1 MINQIYILL
10 AKESAGG
17 LFDFGATLPFIAVQF
32 LLLMFILN
40 LILYSPLIKLV
51 NQRNEYILDNLGN
64 ATIYLEDAQYI
75 TKRYEEK
82 LASVKVETQQ
92 EIEKTQKLQKENFA
106 LSLQVV
112 QKYLNFLL
120 DKFTTNLN
128 QTLND
133 TYSEL
138 ENDEV
143 IDTLADDVLTKLFS
157 TATTT

>member
-10 AKESAGG
+10 AEESAGG

-51 NQRNEYILDNLGN
+51 NQRNEYILDNLGD
-64 ATIYLEDAQYI
+64 ASMYLEDAQI
-75 TKRYEEK
+75 MTKRYEEK

-157 TATTT
+157 TAATT

>member
-1 MINQIYILL
+1 MRHN
-10 AKESAGG
+10 
-17 LFDFGATLPFIAVQF
+17 
-32 LLLMFILN
+32 
-40 LILYSPLIKLV
+40 
-51 NQRNEYILDNLGN
+51 
-64 ATIYLEDAQYI
+64 
-75 TKRYEEK
+75 KRLK
-82 LASVKVETQQ
+82 
-92 EIEKTQKLQKENFA
+92 KTQKLQKENFA

-157 TATTT
+157 SAATT

>member
-10 AKESAGG
+10 AEKSAGG
-17 LFDFGATLPFIAVQF
+17 LFDFGSTLPFIAVQF

-51 NQRNEYILDNLGN
+51 NQRNEYILDNLGD
-64 ATIYLEDAQYI
+64 ASMYLEDAQI
-75 TKRYEEK
+75 MTKRYEEK

-157 TATTT
+157 TAATT

>member
-10 AKESAGG
+10 AEESAGG

-51 NQRNEYILDNLGN
+51 NQRNEYILDNLGD
-64 ATIYLEDAQYI
+64 ATIALEDAQYI

>member
-1 MINQIYILL
+1 MLRAHLFSNTGGQNKIFW
-10 AKESAGG
+10 AKN
-17 LFDFGATLPFIAVQF
+17 I
-32 LLLMFILN
+32 
-40 LILYSPLIKLV
+40 
-51 NQRNEYILDNLGN
+51 
-64 ATIYLEDAQYI
+64 
-75 TKRYEEK
+75 
-82 LASVKVETQQ
+82 VKVQDTLGGVL
-92 EIEKTQKLQKENFA
+92 EKTQKLQKENFA

>member
-10 AKESAGG
+10 AEESAGG

-120 DKFTTNLN
+120 DTFTTNLN

>member
-1 MINQIYILL
+1 MSDLKKIKEEFLSKLKSKLNLLEVNQLKNDLFGKNGLITNQFKKIGSIP
-10 AKESAGG
+10 ESERKNYASE
-17 LFDFGATLPFIAVQF
+17 
-32 LLLMFILN
+32 LN
-40 LILYSPLIKLV
+40 LIKDELMNLINMKISEAEIAEV
-51 NQRNEYILDNLGN
+51 N
-64 ATIYLEDAQYI
+64 
-75 TKRYEEK
+75 
-82 LASVKVETQQ
+82 
-92 EIEKTQKLQKENFA
+92 QKLQKENFA

>member
-10 AKESAGG
+10 AEESAGG

-64 ATIYLEDAQYI
+64 ATIYLEDAQYT

>member
-10 AKESAGG
+10 AEESAGG

-51 NQRNEYILDNLGN
+51 NQRNEYILDNLGD
-64 ATIYLEDAQYI
+64 ASMYLEDAQI
-75 TKRYEEK
+75 MTKRYEEK

-157 TATTT
+157 TAVTT

>member
-10 AKESAGG
+10 AEESAGG

-51 NQRNEYILDNLGN
+51 NQRNEYILDNLGD
-64 ATIYLEDAQYI
+64 ASMYLEDAQI
-75 TKRYEEK
+75 MTKRYEEK

-128 QTLND
+128 QTRND

-157 TATTT
+157 TAVTT

>member
-10 AKESAGG
+10 AEESAGG

>member
-10 AKESAGG
+10 AEESAGG

-120 DKFTTNLN
+120 DRFTTNLN

>member
-10 AKESAGG
+10 AEESAGG

-64 ATIYLEDAQYI
+64 ATIYLEDAQYT

-82 LASVKVETQQ
+82 LASVKANEQ
-92 EIEKTQKLQKENFA
+92 A
-106 LSLQVV
+106 LVKAVKIQDVNNV
-112 QKYLNFLL
+112 DLNLI
-120 DKFTTNLN
+120 
-128 QTLND
+128 QP
-133 TYSEL
+133 
-138 ENDEV
+138 
-143 IDTLADDVLTKLFS
+143 
-157 TATTT
+157 

>member
-10 AKESAGG
+10 AEESAGG

-157 TATTT
+157 SAATT

>member
-10 AKESAGG
+10 AEESAGG
-17 LFDFGATLPFIAVQF
+17 LFGFGATLPFIAVQF

-51 NQRNEYILDNLGN
+51 NQRNEYILDNLGD
-64 ATIYLEDAQYI
+64 ASMYLEDAQI
-75 TKRYEEK
+75 MTKRYEEK

-157 TATTT
+157 TAATT

>member
-1 MINQIYILL
+1 
-10 AKESAGG
+10 

-51 NQRNEYILDNLGN
+51 NQRNEYILDNLGD
-64 ATIYLEDAQYI
+64 ASMYLEDAQI
-75 TKRYEEK
+75 MTKRYEEK

-157 TATTT
+157 TAVTT

>member
-10 AKESAGG
+10 AEESAGG

-40 LILYSPLIKLV
+40 LLLYSPLIKLV
-51 NQRNEYILDNLGN
+51 NQRNEYILDNLGD
-64 ATIYLEDAQYI
+64 ASMYLEDAQI
-75 TKRYEEK
+75 MTKRYEEK

-157 TATTT
+157 TAATT

>member
-10 AKESAGG
+10 AEESAGG

-75 TKRYEEK
+75 TKQYEEK

>member
-10 AKESAGG
+10 AEESAGG

-157 TATTT
+157 TAVTT

>member
-10 AKESAGG
+10 AEESAGG

-51 NQRNEYILDNLGN
+51 NQRNEYILDNLGD
-64 ATIYLEDAQYI
+64 ASMYLEDAQI
-75 TKRYEEK
+75 MTKRYEEK

>member
-10 AKESAGG
+10 AEESAGG
-17 LFDFGATLPFIAVQF
+17 LFAFGATLPFIAVQF

-51 NQRNEYILDNLGN
+51 NQRNEYILDNLGD
-64 ATIYLEDAQYI
+64 ASMYLEDAQI
-75 TKRYEEK
+75 MTKRYEEK

-157 TATTT
+157 TAVTT

>member
-10 AKESAGG
+10 AEESAGG

-157 TATTT
+157 TAATT